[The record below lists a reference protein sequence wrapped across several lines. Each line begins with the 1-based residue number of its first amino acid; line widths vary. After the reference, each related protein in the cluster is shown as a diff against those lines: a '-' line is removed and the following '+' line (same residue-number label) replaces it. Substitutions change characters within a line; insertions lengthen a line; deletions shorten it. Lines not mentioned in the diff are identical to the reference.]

1 MGKKEKLKDKFI
13 LSLYFLLGLFFIIYS
28 VANFFAYLRGNI
40 HPILNSVILLE
51 MLIFTLGVIFL
62 RMGILGGVEKRII
75 DFFIGLFLVVFGL
88 FPILINLGL
97 LNFLPM
103 KLEMEVSVLLLN
115 LVLFFSSVYFV
126 VDMYFGKHGKEYS
139 KV

>member
-1 MGKKEKLKDKFI
+1 MVKKEKIKEKFT
-13 LSLYFLLGLFFIIYS
+13 LTLYFLLVLFFIIYS
-28 VANFFAYLRGNI
+28 VANFFAYLRGNV

-51 MLIFTLGVIFL
+51 MIIFTLGIVFL
-62 RMGILGGVEKRII
+62 RMALLGGVEKRIM
-75 DFFIGLFLVVFGL
+75 DFFIGLFLVAFGL
-88 FPILINLGL
+88 FPIIVSLGL

-126 VDMYFGKHGKEYS
+126 VDMYFGNFKKEYS
-139 KV
+139 